1 MLNKRKPCVKLTNTN
16 IPIIPLHVA
25 AERAAETG
33 AFMLS
38 EKSGISSY
46 ESDSVDIPYNEAKD
60 VNIGKIDAAL
70 RGLDLLKE
78 AQAERSAPA
87 PETPAPAA
95 PETPAATE

>member
-25 AERAAETG
+25 AERASETG

-38 EKSGISSY
+38 EKSGISAY

-70 RGLDLLKE
+70 RGMDLLKE
-78 AQAERSAPA
+78 AQADKAAPA
-87 PETPAPAA
+87 PVTPAPASV
-95 PETPAATE
+95 ETPAATE